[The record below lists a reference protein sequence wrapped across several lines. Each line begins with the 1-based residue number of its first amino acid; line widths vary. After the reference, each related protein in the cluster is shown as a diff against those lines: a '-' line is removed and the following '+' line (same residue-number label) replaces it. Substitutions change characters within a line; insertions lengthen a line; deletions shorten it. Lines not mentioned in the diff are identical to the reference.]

1 MYTCPN
7 CSANLKY
14 NISRQALFC
23 EACETV
29 LDPYSVVKESDAE
42 ESRYYEVTSFLCPQC
57 GGEIITEDN
66 EAAAFCSFC
75 GGSTILDSRISQAKR
90 PFFIIPFQKTKEDCV
105 ESYRKMVGRAIF
117 AKPGVRDSKNIN
129 SFRGIYMP
137 YISYKFEKSGSVNVE
152 GTRSYQ
158 RGDYSYT
165 EHHSLSSEVN
175 EYYDNI
181 AYDASST
188 FADNL
193 SQAIAPF
200 DQSAQKPFTPSFLSG
215 FYADTSDVPEDL
227 YIAEGADIVAGD
239 AYRQFKH
246 MPPVSRYAVSEKKAR
261 PQFTPKCT
269 NGKLVMFPVWFM
281 SLRTQEK
288 GEERVSYAVMN
299 GQTGKIAADIPI
311 SLSKYVY
318 ISIGGGILLFILL
331 NFLFDITPSPLF
343 ASIASS
349 ILCLVMSG
357 VYSSREKKIRARFE
371 GSDDKGLAAVRKAN
385 ERLAAQQ
392 PQEGD
397 ASEVQSNQPRFKPK
411 SAPKTKSTFAWIPVV
426 LAILIIIYQ
435 PVSDIPYYF
444 SAMVSMG
451 FMISLIIRIVG
462 RFNELTTRKLPQ
474 FNRTGGDDS
483 AKN

>member
-1 MYTCPN
+1 MYSCPN
-7 CSANLKY
+7 CSANLKF

-75 GGSTILDSRISQAKR
+75 GGSTILDSRISKAKR
-90 PFFIIPFQKTKEDCV
+90 PFYIIPFQKTKEDCV
-105 ESYRKMVGRAIF
+105 ASYKKMVQRAIF
-117 AKPGVRDSKNIN
+117 AKKGIRDSQNID

-137 YISYKFEKSGSVNVE
+137 YISYKFEKSGSVNLS

-158 RGDYSYT
+158 RGNYKYT
-165 EHHSLSSEVN
+165 EHHSLSADVN
-175 EYYDNI
+175 EYYDKI

-200 DQSAQKPFTPSFLSG
+200 DQRSQMPFTPSFLSG

-227 YIAEGADIVAGD
+227 YISEGQEIVADD
-239 AYRQFKH
+239 ALRQFKKL
-246 MPPVSRYAVSEKKAR
+246 PPVSRYVVDNKKAKEQLR
-261 PQFTPKCT
+261 PQCT

-281 SLRTQEK
+281 SLRTKEK

-299 GQTGKIAADIPI
+299 GQTGKIAADLPI
-311 SLSKYVY
+311 SLSKYIY
-318 ISIGGGILLFILL
+318 ISAGAGLLLFVLL
-331 NFLFDITPSPLF
+331 QFLFDLTLSPLF
-343 ASIASS
+343 TSVAATIA
-349 ILCLVMSG
+349 CVVMSII
-357 VYSSREKKIRARFE
+357 YFSREKKIQARMD
-371 GSDDKGLAAVRKAN
+371 GSDDKGLMGVRKRN
-385 ERLAAQQ
+385 EQLEVAQN
-392 PQEGD
+392 PQNMQVQNT
-397 ASEVQSNQPRFKPK
+397 ASSKRVSGKDKYKAKP
-411 SAPKTKSTFAWIPVV
+411 TFVWIPIVITV
-426 LAILIIIYQ
+426 LVIIIK
-435 PVSDIPYYF
+435 PISDFPYYL
-444 SAMVSMG
+444 SAMFSMG
-451 FMISLIIRIVG
+451 FMIKLIIQIVG